1 MKKIYGEAAEFVRRH
16 KTALIVNAVICV
28 ICYGHMA
35 FSQNVGIDTEHV
47 INHPGVSMQWETVG
61 RQGLLYTKNLFGVI
75 NYNPYLNG
83 ILFLAGFILLGS
95 MVSFLFYTAS
105 GKNDKYPY
113 GFCAVLFSTCPVWM
127 MQFYFAL
134 QRAEVVLGMIYGVI
148 SVFALYQIVFLNQR
162 KIYWFLICLLLGM
175 WCFSSYQACA
185 FLYISLCI
193 ICYLLD
199 FFREPER
206 KTIVYFKNITGLI
219 LGFGIVYIAYT
230 LAVRPTLS
238 NGWYI
243 KGQMKWGVWPLSQNL
258 ALIFD
263 HVKCL
268 LNWYRPDNV
277 SAYPL
282 AIICIFLLF
291 CLYVFKQRKNC
302 FPLFLGL
309 AGLLIAP
316 FLMSIYIGNKA
327 LGRSQSAL
335 PVVAAA
341 ACMLFWGYCSNWE
354 DKKLLWAKRGSM
366 LAGAVMV
373 WAGMAVILAFQY
385 TDDIRYRDD
394 VTTARMIA
402 SDLYQTKG
410 YKELPVVFVGEKDAE
425 LNGACLEADLYGYS
439 FFKWDYSDGN
449 PTGATWRILGFMNT
463 LGIELEDGSRFAE
476 KALKKA
482 ESMPYYPQK
491 GYISVEDKYII
502 IKLSEV
508 PSSKSRKPRKSQ
520 DSWKLWYFRKN

>member
-1 MKKIYGEAAEFVRRH
+1 MKKVYKEAAEFVRLHR
-16 KTALIVNAVICV
+16 AGLIVNAIICT
-28 ICYGHMA
+28 ICYGHIA

-61 RQGLLYTKNLFGVI
+61 RQGLLYTKRLFGVM

-95 MVSFLFYTAS
+95 MVSFLCYIAS
-105 GKNDKYPY
+105 GKNDRYPY
-113 GFCAVLFSTCPVWM
+113 GFFAVLFSTCPVWM

-134 QRAEVVLGMIYGVI
+134 QRAEVVWGMIYGVI
-148 SVFALYQIVFLNQR
+148 SVFALFQIVFLNQR
-162 KIYWFLICLLLGM
+162 KIYWFIICLLSGM

-199 FFREPER
+199 FFRDTDR
-206 KTIVYFKNITGLI
+206 KIAVYLGYIAGLI
-219 LGFGIVYIAYT
+219 LGFGIVYLAYT
-230 LAVRPTLS
+230 LAVKPTLS
-238 NGWYI
+238 NGWYL
-243 KGQMKWGVWPLSQNL
+243 KGQMKWGVWPVSQNL

-282 AIICIFLLF
+282 ACVCVFLLL
-291 CLYVFKQRKNC
+291 CLYFVKKKKNC
-302 FPLFLGL
+302 FPLLLGL
-309 AGLLIAP
+309 VGLMLAP

-335 PVVAAA
+335 PVVAAF
-341 ACMLFWGYCSNWE
+341 ACMLFWGFCNTWE
-354 DKKLLWAKRGSM
+354 DKKLLWAKRVTM
-366 LAGAVMV
+366 LAGVIMV
-373 WAGMAVILAFQY
+373 WSGMAVILAFEY

-394 VTTARMIA
+394 VETARMIA
-402 SDLYQTKG
+402 SDLYQTEG
-410 YKELPVVFVGEKDAE
+410 YKDLPVIFVGEKDAE

-482 ESMPYYPQK
+482 ESMPYFPEK
-491 GYISVEDKYII
+491 GYISVEDKYVI

-520 DSWKLWYFRKN
+520 DSWKLWEIKK